1 MANMSYCAFENT
13 YLALSQCMDL
23 LDEAVEGD
31 FKISSNEMVYADRIA
46 DSLPKFEVL
55 VRELL
60 EMQAQRMSPD
70 GVRR

>member
-13 YLALSQCMDL
+13 FLAIDQCIDL

-31 FKISSNEMVYADRIA
+31 FNISDNEMVYADRIA
-46 DSLPKFEVL
+46 DRLPKF
-55 VRELL
+55 RRLL
-60 EMQAQRMSPD
+60 EELEAMQAQAASPD

>member
-13 YLALSQCMDL
+13 YLALEQCIDL

-46 DSLPKFEVL
+46 DGLPKFK
-55 VRELL
+55 RFFAELE
-60 EMQAQRMSPD
+60 EMQAQRNSPD

>member
-13 YLALSQCMDL
+13 YLALEQCLDL

-31 FKISSNEMVYADRIA
+31 FELSSNEQVYADRIA
-46 DSLPKFEVL
+46 DRLPAFKRL
-55 VRELL
+55 VAEL
-60 EMQAQRMSPD
+60 EAMKAQDGSPD